1 MNIILFNFG
10 KNHLYFQDCI
20 DQILKYNN
28 AKIHFIGNEDIFTKG
43 ANFINIDEFENESLI
58 KEFKNISFYENDGNP
73 LWRTSMARFFYIES
87 LIKKMNLTD
96 IFHFDN
102 DVMIYDN
109 FNKILINKKSSDENI
124 ITPTNEFNLTCGM
137 MYIKDNDAI
146 LKLNQKLFEKLK
158 LGVNSIYNNYPNR
171 GSSIDPFMVN
181 EMTILKI
188 IQEENES
195 LLSLFPILPTD
206 INFNQYNICFDPAS
220 WGQHIGGTNCGHGPG
235 WAGEHHYIGR
245 EILKNTYKAL
255 FQNGKPEV
263 LDLKLN
269 KKYPI
274 FNLHIHSKN
283 LNTFL
288 S

>member
-1 MNIILFNFG
+1 MNIVLFNFG
-10 KNHLYFQDCI
+10 KNHRYFQDCI

-28 AKIHFIGNEDIFTKG
+28 IQIYFIGNENIFTKG
-43 ANFINIDEFENESLI
+43 ANFINIYEFENESLI

-96 IFHFDN
+96 VFHFDN
-102 DVMIYDN
+102 DVMIYDD
-109 FNKILINKKSSDENI
+109 FNKILTNKKSLDENI

-137 MYIKDNDAI
+137 MYIKDSDAI

-171 GSSIDPFMVN
+171 GSNIDPFMVN

-206 INFNQYNICFDPAS
+206 MNFNQYNICFDPAS
-220 WGQHIGGTNCGHGPG
+220 WGQYIGGTNCGHGPG

-245 EILKNTYKAL
+245 EILKNKYKVL
-255 FQNGKPEV
+255 FENKKPEI
-263 LDLKLN
+263 LDLDIDIR
-269 KKYPI
+269 YPL

-283 LNTFL
+283 LNMFL

>member
-10 KNHLYFQDCI
+10 KNHPYFQDCI

-28 AKIHFIGNEDIFTKG
+28 AKIHFIGNEDVFTKG
-43 ANFINIDEFENESLI
+43 ASFINIDEFENESLI

-87 LIKKMNLTD
+87 LIKKINLTD
-96 IFHFDN
+96 VFHFDN

-124 ITPTNEFNLTCGM
+124 ITATNEFNLTCGM

-158 LGVNSIYNNYPNR
+158 LGVDSIYNNYPNR
-171 GSSIDPFMVN
+171 GSNIDPFMVN

-220 WGQHIGGTNCGHGPG
+220 WGQYIGGTNCGHGPG

-245 EILKNTYKAL
+245 EILKNKYKVL
-255 FQNGKPEV
+255 FENKKPEI
-263 LDLKLN
+263 LDLNLN
-269 KKYPI
+269 IRYPL
-274 FNLHIHSKN
+274 FNLHVHSKN
-283 LNTFL
+283 LRVFL
-288 S
+288 N